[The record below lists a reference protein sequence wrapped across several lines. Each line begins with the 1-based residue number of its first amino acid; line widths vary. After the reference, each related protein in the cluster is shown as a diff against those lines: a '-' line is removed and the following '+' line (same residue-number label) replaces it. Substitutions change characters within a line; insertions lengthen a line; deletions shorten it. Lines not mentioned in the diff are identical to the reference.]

1 MAFALLGEKAGQP
14 LPSVAQASAARV
26 DPALLGSPRRRTR
39 SPRSRLRPE
48 LGPRGALTGAGP
60 AMASA
65 DTRNLGLGP
74 GDAHAPRRRGGN
86 PLLPDPRPQPPTR
99 PKPSA
104 SPRAGGSRPSLRP
117 TAPPAGRR
125 SGSVNTRA
133 SPGHSPLFSAVTK
146 KAGER

>member
-39 SPRSRLRPE
+39 SPRFRLRPD
-48 LGPRGALTGAGP
+48 LGPRSALTGAGP

-65 DTRNLGLGP
+65 DTPNLGLGP

-86 PLLPDPRPQPPTR
+86 PLLPDPRPQPPLAPNPAPVPARVGRGHRFAPQR
-99 PKPSA
+99 PL
-104 SPRAGGSRPSLRP
+104 RAGGAARSTPEPRPATAHFSLQ
-117 TAPPAGRR
+117 
-125 SGSVNTRA
+125 
-133 SPGHSPLFSAVTK
+133 
-146 KAGER
+146 